1 MFCRSTYILTSLST
15 VLASVPALAQTA
27 TGQQPS
33 LLESLFPIIAV
44 FGIFYFLIIRPQT
57 RRMKKHQEALTQLK
71 KGDEVLTSGG
81 ILGTIEGITDKWVT
95 LEIAQGV
102 RIKALKSQIAGLA
115 KDASPN

>member
-1 MFCRSTYILTSLST
+1 MFWSIAY
-15 VLASVPALAQTA
+15 AQEA
-27 TGQQPS
+27 AAKQPTI
-33 LLESLFPIIAV
+33 LESVFPIVAV
-44 FGIFYFLIIRPQT
+44 FLIFYFLIIRPQT
-57 RRMKKHQEALTQLK
+57 RRAKQHQDSLKTLK

-115 KDASPN
+115 KDSTPN